1 MHWIFEQMVDHQA
14 WFAGVTVVCAVIAGL
29 CGLATFFAPI
39 LEQRTRP
46 PDYFYIAWHAGG
58 MTYFTDY
65 QRHSWPQNQG
75 ESVVSVP
82 PPTDPTIL
90 EIIQDG
96 RNAEVVIF
104 APAEWEGV
112 NVQITA
118 PPYVSV
124 ESAQYFGNAID
135 ENGGRGTGAY
145 FNADIVGSEGRT
157 LDKRTVI
164 PIYPNERQDGGRYYH
179 IKQLRWEDRGQKL
192 FNAGIATVTESP
204 DPRRPPEE
212 LHIQRV
218 DYLPP
223 MPPYQNDR

>member
-1 MHWIFEQMVDHQA
+1 MHWIFETLAHHQA
-14 WFAGVTVVCAVIAGL
+14 WFSGAIVVCGVIGGL
-29 CGLATFFAPI
+29 CTFVVVFAPK

-46 PDYFYIAWHAGG
+46 PDYFYVAWHAGG

-65 QRHSWPQNQG
+65 KRHSWPRNQG
-75 ESVVSVP
+75 QFVVPVP

-96 RNAEVVIF
+96 RNATVVIF
-104 APAEWEGV
+104 APAEWTGV
-112 NVQITA
+112 NVEITA
-118 PPYVSV
+118 PHYVYV
-124 ESAQYFGNAID
+124 KFDQYFGNAID
-135 ENGGRGTGAY
+135 EKGGRAKGAY
-145 FNADIVGSEGRT
+145 FNPDVVGSEGRT

-164 PIYPNERQDGGRYYH
+164 PSYPEESQDGGRFYH
-179 IKQLRWEDRGQKL
+179 IKELYWEDRGQEL

-204 DPRRPPEE
+204 DLHRPPEE

-223 MPPYQNDR
+223 MPPDRGR